1 MKLCLLFQDIL
12 EQLTHLVVLHFGES
26 VLTRI
31 LQLYDK
37 YIDFLIKALPGHADE
52 DGLPELQ
59 DNTILARAE
68 TDSEQLALLG
78 AAFTILDELLP
89 KSLVKVWNLQIEN
102 DGGEGDSSAAMISSS
117 APELKEWKRHM
128 VQSFDKL
135 RNYFCLQ
142 FVLSFIYSREGLTR
156 LDALIY
162 LTETPDDSNLPS
174 LPFQV
179 SYSSPIWFY
188 SFWLIKF

>member
-1 MKLCLLFQDIL
+1 MFFQDIL

-37 YIDFLIKALPGHADE
+37 YIDFLIKALPGHSDE

-59 DNTILARAE
+59 DHTVLARAE

-89 KSLVKVWNLQIEN
+89 RSLVKVWKLQIEN
-102 DGGEGDSSAAMISSS
+102 GGGEGESSAALNSSA

-128 VQSFDKL
+128 VQAFDKL

-162 LTETPDDSNLPS
+162 LTETPDDLHLPS

-179 SYSSPIWFY
+179 SSS
-188 SFWLIKF
+188 SLI

>member
-1 MKLCLLFQDIL
+1 MLAR
-12 EQLTHLVVLHFGES
+12 V
-26 VLTRI
+26 

-59 DNTILARAE
+59 DHTILTRAE

-89 KSLVKVWNLQIEN
+89 KSLVKVWNLEVEN
-102 DGGEGDSSAAMISSS
+102 NGGDGGDSSSSPSLISSS

-128 VQSFDKL
+128 VQAFDKL

-162 LTETPDDSNLPS
+162 LTETPDDLHLPS

-179 SYSSPIWFY
+179 SHPLLPFGFIVLGLINFVSLSSY
-188 SFWLIKF
+188 AGVVL